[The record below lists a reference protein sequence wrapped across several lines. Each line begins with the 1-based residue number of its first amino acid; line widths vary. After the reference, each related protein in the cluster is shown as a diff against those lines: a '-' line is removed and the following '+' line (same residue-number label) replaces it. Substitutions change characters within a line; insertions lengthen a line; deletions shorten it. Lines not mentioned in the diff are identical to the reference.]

1 VKGTGRGT
9 GAAGPAA
16 TAIALAVAA
25 LCGVVTQSRA
35 EPVITTQSIS
45 PPVPKA
51 SSKPPATSLQK
62 PPQSPAQKP
71 TENPTQ
77 TPTQTP
83 SMTQAQTP
91 QPVTLSPAAFTDL
104 PGWETDDHLAALKT
118 FVKSCDKV
126 IKGVPGAQ
134 ADATAAALAD
144 ACRAAIALKSP
155 TKASAK
161 KFFETRFVPNRVVH
175 KDACGLLTGYYEP
188 VLEGSRTREGQFQT
202 PVYRRPPDLQNVV
215 AETQRAAKSDALTHV
230 RKTDAGTTPY
240 YTRAEIEQGALANK
254 GLELLYLADPVD
266 VFFMHIQ
273 GSGRVHLTDGTTTR
287 INYDGKNGHPY
298 SSIGRYLIEKGLLDA
313 NKVSMQSLCKWL
325 RADPDRGQKVMWQNA
340 SFIFFRE
347 LKGLDAEAG
356 PMGALSVSLTP
367 GRSLAVDPTYAPL
380 GAPVY
385 VSAPT
390 LTHAGGKKGD
400 GFNRL
405 MVAQD
410 VGSAIKGPERG
421 DIYFGSGDKAGRIA
435 GVTKH
440 PGNFFVLVPQSAQ
453 KPAQS
458 AGQPRESL
466 PWQTTDKAGR

>member
-1 VKGTGRGT
+1 
-9 GAAGPAA
+9 
-16 TAIALAVAA
+16 
-25 LCGVVTQSRA
+25 
-35 EPVITTQSIS
+35 
-45 PPVPKA
+45 
-51 SSKPPATSLQK
+51 
-62 PPQSPAQKP
+62 
-71 TENPTQ
+71 
-77 TPTQTP
+77 
-83 SMTQAQTP
+83 MTQAQTP
-91 QPVTLSPAAFTDL
+91 QPVTMTPATFAEL
-104 PGWETDDHLAALKT
+104 PGWEADDHLAALKT

-126 IKGVPGAQ
+126 IKGVPGALD
-134 ADATAAALAD
+134 DATAAALAD
-144 ACRAAIALKSP
+144 VCRAAVALKKP

-161 KFFETRFVPNRVVH
+161 AFFESRFVPNRIVH
-175 KDACGLLTGYYEP
+175 KDNCGLLTGYYEP
-188 VLEGSRTREGQFQT
+188 VLEGSRTREGPYQT
-202 PVYRRPPDLQNVV
+202 PIYRRPPDLVNVV
-215 AETQRAAKSDALTHV
+215 PETQRAAKSDALTHV
-230 RKTDAGTTPY
+230 RKTETGTTPY

-298 SSIGRYLIEKGLLDA
+298 SSIGRYLIEKGLIDA
-313 NKVSMQSLCKWL
+313 NKVSMQNLCKWL
-325 RADPDRGQKVMWQNA
+325 REDKERGQKVMWQNA

-347 LKGLDAEAG
+347 LKDLDAGAG
-356 PMGALSVSLTP
+356 PMGALSVPLTP

-390 LTHAGGKKGD
+390 LNPGGKKGA

-440 PGNFFVLVPQSAQ
+440 PGNFFVLVPQ
-453 KPAQS
+453 PAAS
-458 AGQPRESL
+458 AGQARESL

>member
-1 VKGTGRGT
+1 MKGTGRGI
-9 GAAGPAA
+9 GAAGRAA
-16 TAIALAVAA
+16 TAIALTVAGLSA
-25 LCGVVTQSRA
+25 VVTQSLA

-45 PPVPKA
+45 PPIPKA
-51 SSKPPATSLQK
+51 STKPPVTS
-62 PPQSPAQKP
+62 PQMPSQTPAQKP
-71 TENPTQ
+71 TQNPPMAQ
-77 TPTQTP
+77 P
-83 SMTQAQTP
+83 QTP
-91 QPVTLSPAAFTDL
+91 QPVTMTPATFADL

-118 FVKSCDKV
+118 FVKSCDRV
-126 IKGVPGAQ
+126 IKGIPGAN
-134 ADATAAALAD
+134 ADATEAALAD
-144 ACRAAIALKSP
+144 ACRAAMALKSP

-161 KFFETRFVPNRVVH
+161 KFFESRFVPNRFVH
-175 KDACGLLTGYYEP
+175 KDSCGLLTGYYEP
-188 VLEGSRTREGQFQT
+188 VLEGSRTREGVFQT

-230 RKTDAGTTPY
+230 RKTDTGTTPY

-254 GLELLYLADPVD
+254 GLELLYLADPVE

-298 SSIGRYLIEKGLLDA
+298 SSIGRYLVERGLIDA
-313 NKVSMQSLCKWL
+313 NKVSMQNLCKWL

-347 LKGLDAEAG
+347 LKGLDAEGG
-356 PMGALSVSLTP
+356 PMGALAVPLTP

-390 LTHAGGKKGD
+390 LKPAGAKKGA

-440 PGNFFVLVPQSAQ
+440 PGNFFVLVPQQPGASV
-453 KPAQS
+453 
-458 AGQPRESL
+458 GQARESL
-466 PWQTTDKAGR
+466 PWQTTEKAGR